1 LANTNL
7 TYAFNNGRLTIDE
20 VNGIIGESRDGIVAY
35 RGGGIFTASEKDDEG
50 NWIWNTGILPTGINA
65 SLITTGRLDTN

>member
-1 LANTNL
+1 
-7 TYAFNNGRLTIDE
+7 LTIDE
-20 VNGIIGESRDGIVAY
+20 VNGIIGESNDGIVAY